1 MGTITDIKNEPCL
14 HIAGVNY
21 DSFVD
26 GPGVR
31 AAIYLSGCRHHCPG
45 CHNADTHNP
54 EYGQALHSRLL
65 EDIGYAIMERPY
77 LSGITLTGGDPLYDP
92 EQTHWMLEDL
102 LAQIGRDTNVWMYT
116 GALWEDVC
124 DLPIMN
130 SIDVLVDGP
139 FIKEQ
144 ADKRLQFKGSANQRI
159 IDVKK
164 SLAAGEVILWQAEER
179 HT

>member
-1 MGTITDIKNEPCL
+1 MNPKPDL

-31 AAIYLSGCRHHCPG
+31 AAIYLSGCNHHCPG
-45 CHNADTHNP
+45 CHNEAAQCP
-54 EYGQALHSRLL
+54 EYGIGLSNRLL
-65 EDIGYAIMERPY
+65 EDIGYAILERPY

-92 EQTHWMLEDL
+92 EQTHSMLEDL
-102 LAQIGRDTNVWMYT
+102 LAQIGKDTNVWLYT
-116 GALWEDVC
+116 GALWEDVR
-124 DLPIMN
+124 DLNIMN

-139 FIKEQ
+139 FVREL
-144 ADKRLQFKGSANQRI
+144 ADKRLPFKGSANQRI

-164 SLAAGEVILWQAEER
+164 SLAADKVVLWQP
-179 HT
+179 